1 MFGHLAPPTTRPID
15 VAASDWFVVPGAVPR
30 SAAERVALADVHE
43 GYLRPP
49 DIHRAELAPIVLG
62 HFPIWR
68 VDVSVE
74 GFHVGLS
81 RGREGGSLLPTGGV
95 RHRDEIVLVPARRLL
110 PFDPTPKLELP
121 PRELVPRQRGRA
133 VEGEV
138 IAPDV
143 ARAEAEREACQRLR
157 RKVEP
162 TSALYSKFDA
172 SVRSAQLVHYPLWVL
187 RYRYSGEARKDAA
200 PEECH
205 VAVSGRTGKIVSAHH
220 PSALRSVAE
229 TVKGWFK

>member
-1 MFGHLAPPTTRPID
+1 MFGHLAPPSDVTVD

-30 SAAERVALADVHE
+30 SAAERVALADVYE

-49 DIHRAELAPIVLG
+49 DIHTSEQAPIVLA
-62 HFPIWR
+62 HVPIWR

-81 RGREGGSLLPTGGV
+81 RDQPRGSLLPTGGV
-95 RHRDEIVLVPARRLL
+95 RHRDEIVLVLARRLL
-110 PFDPTPKLELP
+110 PFDPTARLEIA

-133 VEGEV
+133 VEGEL

-143 ARAEAEREACQRLR
+143 SRPEAEREASDRLR
-157 RKVEP
+157 QKVEP
-162 TSALYSKFDA
+162 SQALYSKFDA
-172 SVRSAQLVHYPLWVL
+172 HVRAAQLVHYPLWVL

-205 VAVSGRTGKIVSAHH
+205 VAVSARTGKIVSAHH

-229 TVKGWFK
+229 KVKGWFK

>member
-1 MFGHLAPPTTRPID
+1 MFGHLAPPTNTTVD
-15 VAASDWFVVPGAVPR
+15 VAASDWYVVPGAVPR
-30 SAAERVALADVHE
+30 AAAERTALADVHE

-49 DIHRAELAPIVLG
+49 DIHRAEQAPITLAQV
-62 HFPIWR
+62 PIWR

-81 RGREGGSLLPTGGV
+81 RTHERGSLLPTGGV
-95 RHRDEIVLVPARRLL
+95 RHRDEIVLVLGRRLL
-110 PFDPTPKLELP
+110 PFDPTGKLEIS
-121 PRELVPRQRGRA
+121 PRELQPRPRGR
-133 VEGEV
+133 VGEGEV

-143 ARAEAEREACQRLR
+143 SRAEAEREASSRLR
-157 RKVEP
+157 QKVEP
-162 TSALYSKFDA
+162 SSALYSKFSA
-172 SVRSAQLVHYPLWVL
+172 EVRSAQLVHYPLWVL

-205 VAVSGRTGKIVSAHH
+205 VAVSARTGKIVSSHH

-229 TVKGWFK
+229 KVKGWFK